1 MQTPAHFSVRLLI
14 YWISGILLSNYYVP
28 SISILLIAFC
38 SWLLSTYYDSV
49 CLEEILLSCSIA
61 VLSAHLTLTFHS
73 KKEIPVGEP
82 LIISIE
88 SFEGNTSEYMRY
100 QAQWRGGDFKVYSKE
115 PIDNAYYLIKELP
128 KKGFNDQLVLFV
140 NHHKLADW
148 LKLTE
153 TAFHFPIRW
162 VALLRN
168 SASKR
173 WKEMGFSPVLIGFY
187 RALIRGP
194 ICVSPRIKNSI

>member
-38 SWLLSTYYDSV
+38 SWLLSTYYNSV
-49 CLEEILLSCSIA
+49 CLEEILLGCSIA
-61 VLSAHLTLTFHS
+61 VLSTHLTLTFHS
-73 KKEIPVGEP
+73 KEEIPVGEP

-100 QAQWRGGDFKVYSKE
+100 QAQWRGGYFKVYSKE

-140 NHHKLADW
+140 NRHKLADW

-173 WKEMGFSPVLIGFY
+173 WEEMRFSPILVGFY
-187 RALIRGP
+187 RA
-194 ICVSPRIKNSI
+194 